1 MKVIET
7 SICGCV
13 IIEPTVFGDERG
25 FFLETFHA
33 ARYAES
39 AGIDLPFVQDN
50 HSRSSKGV
58 LRGLHFQKT
67 KPQGKLVRVVRGEVY
82 DVAVDIRA
90 NSKTFGKWEA
100 VILSEHNKLQF
111 WVPPGFAHGFVVLSD
126 IADFEYKCT
135 DFYDSTDEGSILW
148 SDPDLG
154 IQWPVQNP
162 IVSAKDAVAKQLADL
177 DL

>member
-1 MKVIET
+1 M
-7 SICGCV
+7 
-13 IIEPTVFGDERG
+13 G
-25 FFLETFHA
+25 FQ
-33 ARYAES
+33 
-39 AGIDLPFVQDN
+39 V
-50 HSRSSKGV
+50 V

-126 IADFEYKCT
+126 IADFEYKCI

-162 IVSAKDAVAKQLADL
+162 IISAKDAVAKQLADL

>member
-39 AGIDLPFVQDN
+39 AGINLPFIQDN

-100 VILSEHNKLQF
+100 VTLSEQNKLQF

>member
-39 AGIDLPFVQDN
+39 AGINLPFIQDN
-50 HSRSSKGV
+50 HSRSSKRV